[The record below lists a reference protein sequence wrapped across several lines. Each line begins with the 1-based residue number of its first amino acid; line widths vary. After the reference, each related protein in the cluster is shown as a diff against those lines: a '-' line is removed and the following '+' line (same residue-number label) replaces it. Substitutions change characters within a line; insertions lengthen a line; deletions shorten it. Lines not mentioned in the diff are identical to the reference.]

1 MKGQLLY
8 VDEVGAE
15 IELNDNSNRKTD
27 ARLHVVY
34 DNGTDNHPLRN
45 GLAASLYGRQGR
57 VVTEPDETFAFETN
71 DQITGFIY
79 VLKSLSTNE
88 QIMRIQ
94 NEHPLY
100 KVGFT
105 AGSIQKRIANAENEF
120 TYLYAPV
127 ELVEE
132 MKVVNLNAESLET
145 ALHHAMA
152 EYQLDIDITAA
163 NGRLIH
169 PREWFVVDLTT
180 IEEIAANIISKLRM
194 QD

>member
-1 MKGQLLY
+1 
-8 VDEVGAE
+8 
-15 IELNDNSNRKTD
+15 
-27 ARLHVVY
+27 
-34 DNGTDNHPLRN
+34 
-45 GLAASLYGRQGR
+45 
-57 VVTEPDETFAFETN
+57 
-71 DQITGFIY
+71 
-79 VLKSLSTNE
+79 
-88 QIMRIQ
+88 MRIQ
-94 NEHPLY
+94 NEHSLY

-105 AGSIQKRIANAENEF
+105 VGSIQKRIANAENES

-169 PREWFVVDLTT
+169 PREWFVVDWTT
-180 IEEIAANIISKLRM
+180 IEEIAENIISKLRM
-194 QD
+194 QDWDVVDGLTNFKHLDDTIALHQRKLDLLKEQKKGYLQNMFI